1 MLARPSAAEGSLKGR
16 PSTDSVPYGRGPGAA
31 RATRTWT
38 RLSVAAAALVVS
50 LFVGVAHA
58 AGGTSDPGPTTDG
71 TPSGTT
77 GTAPTDESGEEVTP
91 PTTAE
96 TNPTPPAVD
105 GPATEPLPNP
115 APPEPTPV
123 NQPPVSETPPAE
135 TPVIVLPDEPPA
147 TETPVSDVPPVD
159 SSLESPPPIAPEP
172 APGPPV
178 LVPEEPA
185 PQPAPPSEGV
195 HSAPAPGS
203 SIVVI
208 EPPSPEPVAVPA
220 PALPALPPP
229 LSDTDLA
236 RDLSARSETADATAG
251 SSSAGAI
258 VLKPSGPPPAAL
270 KALDGGPS
278 APKPAPSPS
287 GVAGVAG
294 ASSSGGSN
302 GLFAVL
308 VALLV
313 LGPPIL
319 SRVLAPFVA
328 LLRPTTLVL
337 QLSRPG

>member
-1 MLARPSAAEGSLKGR
+1 
-16 PSTDSVPYGRGPGAA
+16 
-31 RATRTWT
+31 
-38 RLSVAAAALVVS
+38 
-50 LFVGVAHA
+50 
-58 AGGTSDPGPTTDG
+58 
-71 TPSGTT
+71 
-77 GTAPTDESGEEVTP
+77 VT
-91 PTTAE
+91 E
-96 TNPTPPAVD
+96 
-105 GPATEPLPNP
+105 
-115 APPEPTPV
+115 
-123 NQPPVSETPPAE
+123 PPVSEVPPVEPPVTEPPVSEMPPVAP
-135 TPVIVLPDEPPA
+135 PVIEPPA
-147 TETPVSDVPPVD
+147 TP
-159 SSLESPPPIAPEP
+159 
-172 APGPPV
+172 
-178 LVPEEPA
+178 
-185 PQPAPPSEGV
+185 PPSEGV

-236 RDLSARSETADATAG
+236 RDLSARSQTADATAG